1 MNSAIAY
8 TPATGMPLPKL
19 PPRSSSWRSAAPST
33 GPPKKPEVDHASY
46 IAFPSLSSGGSS
58 AKAPVLVG
66 SKMDFKKAAA
76 AAPAIAP
83 PTSVPTDTRVS
94 IKPSTIAVK
103 VQKSPYAEE
112 YEDDGWP
119 SEDEEGGEYNANLM
133 SDRRR
138 GDKGFW

>member
-1 MNSAIAY
+1 
-8 TPATGMPLPKL
+8 
-19 PPRSSSWRSAAPST
+19 
-33 GPPKKPEVDHASY
+33 VDHASY